1 MKNVGLIILMLAI
14 STHMIASKEVNDS
27 LLNVLDQ
34 TIQNRSTYTQ
44 LRSKKIQS
52 LKNQKAEIKDLTER
66 YRINQDIISLY
77 NSFICDSAE
86 HYIHEN
92 LSIAEKLQD
101 EQLIIENR
109 LSLANVYS
117 LSGLFLQAD
126 EIHASIDYDNLPVH
140 LKVFYC
146 WNKIRYYENL
156 ATYVHDKKFSEEYKS
171 KKEDYRNKV
180 LSLLYDQSDEYRKE
194 YAFMLQAKGSIN
206 AAIDLLTPIFE
217 KQEPGTHGYAMAA
230 MSLAKAYKLTSNRDK
245 ENYFLL
251 LAAITDLQL
260 AVKENEAL
268 LSLAINLYNQNDIYR
283 AHNYL
288 KVALDDALFY
298 NARFKNSVIAR
309 VQPIIENTYLLKIE
323 EQQSNLRLYAF
334 LVSLLVF
341 VLTII
346 IALYYKQYRT
356 VSKSKKE
363 LRLINDELLALNKK
377 LDETNI
383 VKEKYIGYFMNQ
395 CAVYINKLDSY
406 RKNVNKKIKMGQA
419 GDLYKPSSDEL
430 EKEVEELYANFD
442 HAFLKL
448 FPKFIEEFNSLLKPE
463 DRHKPEEGRL
473 NTELRIF
480 ALIRLG
486 ITDVNQIADFLRYSV
501 QTVYNYKS
509 KIKSKSRVDS
519 DQFEVEI
526 KKIGSLSL

>member
-1 MKNVGLIILMLAI
+1 MKNVGLIFLMFLF
-14 STHMIASKEVNDS
+14 STHIFASKTKNDS

-34 TIQNRSTYTQ
+34 TIQKRLSYTQ
-44 LRSKKIQS
+44 LKAEDILS
-52 LKNQKAEIKDLTER
+52 LKKKKTKITNLTER
-66 YRINQDIISLY
+66 YKINQDIISLY
-77 NSFICDSAE
+77 HSFICDSAE

-101 EQLIIENR
+101 KHLIIENR

-117 LSGLFLQAD
+117 LSGLFLQAH
-126 EIHASIDYDNLPVH
+126 EIYASINYDSLPIH

-156 ATYVHDKKFSEEYKS
+156 AIYVHDKKFSEEYKS
-171 KKEDYRNKV
+171 KKEDYRNRV

-194 YAFMLQAKGSIN
+194 YAFMLQAKGSVSEAIN
-206 AAIDLLTPIFE
+206 LLTPIFD

-230 MSLAKAYKLTSNRDK
+230 MSLAKAYSLSSNRDK
-245 ENYFLL
+245 ENYYLI
-251 LAAITDLQL
+251 LAAITDLEL

-268 LSLAINLYNQNDIYR
+268 LSLAINLYHQNDIYR
-283 AHNYL
+283 SHNYL

-298 NARFKNSVIAR
+298 NTRFKNSVIAR
-309 VQPIIENTYLLKIE
+309 VQPIIENTYMLKIE
-323 EQQSNLRLYAF
+323 EQKSNLRLYAF
-334 LVSLLVF
+334 LLTLLVF
-341 VLTII
+341 VLTITVG
-346 IALYYKQYRT
+346 LYYKQYRT

-363 LRLINDELLALNKK
+363 LRFINDELLALNKK
-377 LDETNI
+377 LDEASI

-406 RKNVNKKIKMGQA
+406 RKNVNKKIKMGQT
-419 GDLYKPSSDEL
+419 DSLYKSSTDEL

-442 HAFLKL
+442 NAFLNL
-448 FPKFIEEFNSLLKPE
+448 FPRFIEEFNSLLKPE

-509 KIKSKSRVDS
+509 KVKGKSRIDS
-519 DQFEVEI
+519 DQFEIEI